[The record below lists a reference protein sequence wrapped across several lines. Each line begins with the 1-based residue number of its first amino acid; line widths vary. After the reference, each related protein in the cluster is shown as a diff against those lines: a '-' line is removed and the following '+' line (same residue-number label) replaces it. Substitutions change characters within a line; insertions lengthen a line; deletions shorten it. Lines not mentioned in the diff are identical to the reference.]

1 MTPRTIFNFSIL
13 LSLSVLAAC
22 QHTGQKLIL
31 STKPAVE
38 LRAIQSRAFET
49 TDQTKMMR
57 TIVATLQD
65 LGYKIDKIEPG
76 AGSVT
81 GTKLSALRLTASV
94 YPRGTTQ
101 LIVRS
106 NAIVRMPQQQQ
117 QQTESQVDDPLFYQQ
132 LFFEPLAKALFL
144 TALQVEDD
152 PGEPKAIGAAQP
164 STDSAVE
171 PAVEP

>member
-1 MTPRTIFNFSIL
+1 MMPRTVFNFSVL

-22 QHTGQKLIL
+22 QHTGQKMIL
-31 STKPAVE
+31 SAKPAVE

-65 LGYKIDKIEPG
+65 LGYKIDKIEPA
-76 AGSVT
+76 AGSIT

-117 QQTESQVDDPLFYQQ
+117 RQTESQVDDPTFYQQ
-132 LFFEPLAKALFL
+132 LFFEPLSKALFL

-152 PGEPKAIGAAQP
+152 GNEPTSAGGAQP
-164 STDSAVE
+164 SSADQTGPTVE
-171 PAVEP
+171 P